1 MAPINLPLTLRHL
14 SSHGFNYTLRALQAS
29 NDSLDSQLS
38 PIGEK
43 IAFTTRVWFGSHR
56 QEMEL
61 LVDTGSS
68 VSSIPSFYVC
78 LVDLGRP
85 HRLHRADHH
94 VA

>member
-1 MAPINLPLTLRHL
+1 MQGTLDLPLTLRHL
-14 SSHGFNYTLRALQAS
+14 SSHGSQSTLRSLQQL

-68 VSSIPSFYVC
+68 VSSFPSFMCV
-78 LVDLGRP
+78 
-85 HRLHRADHH
+85 
-94 VA
+94 

>member
-1 MAPINLPLTLRHL
+1 MLGTLDLPLTPRHL
-14 SSHGFNYTLRALQAS
+14 SSHGFQSTLRSLQPL

-43 IAFTTRVWFGSHR
+43 IAFTTRVWFGSHH

-68 VSSIPSFYVC
+68 VSSIHSFMCV
-78 LVDLGRP
+78 VDLGRP
-85 HRLHRADHH
+85 D
-94 VA
+94 